1 MDNVIKPKVFISY
14 SWSSPE
20 YQERI
25 IKIVDALRESGIETV
40 FDKYN
45 LKEGADLNVFME
57 KIVNDPSITKVLI
70 FCDKQYTEKANNRK
84 GGAGTETL
92 IISPEVYNDA
102 DPAGEN
108 KKFIPIIME
117 KNIETGK
124 PYVPTYMASR
134 KYFDFTK
141 QDFYGE
147 FEKLVRFLYGQPEY
161 REPALGQIPSYVT
174 DFKQPYLGTTTRK
187 ELAINTLKEGK
198 TSALRYCE
206 DFFSKVYETLDGFI
220 IDTDKEKFDEVDE
233 IVWNHINDL
242 LPLSID
248 CIDVLETM
256 IVCEK
261 NEPTVNCIRSFLEKL
276 LIYRVKAKGNRQT
289 DFQSDHF
296 HFFAYYVYINL
307 VKFLI
312 TKYDFE
318 LLKQFLHN
326 YYVRNR
332 YNGSQLQSFSAFYP
346 NTRIFEL
353 RKSKLQLNRR
363 SLLADLLK
371 QGCKDDEIEMDNI
384 MQADLLLKMYAFKEE
399 NKERIFWYP
408 VSLVYAGIR
417 EQPFELFVRAESKEF
432 FNKTLSVLGFSHEN
446 LENIKKQLSEFGR
459 NAYHL
464 GWIEPLQ
471 LSNIDNLAT
480 KD

>member
-1 MDNVIKPKVFISY
+1 MDNLIKPKVFISY
-14 SWSSPE
+14 SWSNKE
-20 YQERI
+20 YEKRI
-25 IKIVDALRESGIETV
+25 MEIVDALRDAGIDTV

-57 KIVNDPSITKVLI
+57 KIVNDASITKVLI
-70 FCDKQYTEKANNRK
+70 FCDKQYTEKADNRK

-92 IISPEVYNDA
+92 IISPKVYNDT

-108 KKFIPIIME
+108 KKFIPIVME
-117 KNIETGK
+117 KDTETGE
-124 PYVPTYMASR
+124 PYIPIYMTGR

-141 QDFYGE
+141 PNFPDE
-147 FEKLVRFLYGQPEY
+147 FEKLVRFLYGQSEY
-161 REPALGQIPSYVT
+161 REPALGQVPSYVT
-174 DFKQPYLGTTTRK
+174 DFKRPYFGTTTRK
-187 ELAINTLKEGK
+187 ELAINALKEEK
-198 TSALRYCE
+198 LSVLRYCE

-220 IDTDKEKFDEVDE
+220 IDTDKEKVDEVDE
-233 IVWNHINDL
+233 VVWNHVNDL
-242 LPLSID
+242 LPLSRD

-256 IVCEK
+256 ITCNK
-261 NEPTVNCIRSFLEKL
+261 NESTVNCIHNFLEKL
-276 LIYRVKAKGNRQT
+276 LTYREKAKGNRRV
-289 DFQSDHF
+289 DYQSDHF
-296 HFFAYYVYINL
+296 HFFVYYLYMNL

-312 TKYDFE
+312 TKNNFE
-318 LLKQFLHN
+318 LLKHFLHN
-326 YYVRNR
+326 YYIRNK
-332 YNGSQLQSFSAFYP
+332 YINSKLQNFSTFYP
-346 NTRIFEL
+346 NTRAFEV

-384 MQADLLLKMYAFKEE
+384 MQADLLLKMYACKEE
-399 NKERIFWYP
+399 KNERIFWYP
-408 VSLVYAGIR
+408 VSLVYAEMR

-432 FNKTLSVLGFSHEN
+432 FNNTLGVLGFNREN
-446 LENIKKQLSEFGR
+446 LENIKKQLSELSR
-459 NAYHL
+459 YSYHL